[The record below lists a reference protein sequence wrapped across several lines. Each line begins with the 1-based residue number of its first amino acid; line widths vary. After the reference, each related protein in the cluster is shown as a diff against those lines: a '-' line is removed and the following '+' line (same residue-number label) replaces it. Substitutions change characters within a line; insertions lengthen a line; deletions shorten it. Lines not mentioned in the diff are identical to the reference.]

1 MSRNRRG
8 GRQVA
13 SSSQRPKSQSFIPDL
28 GGNNLFAN
36 LAIEL
41 KGHIEAA
48 YKKPM
53 AALMA
58 AGAFPTSIYSVY
70 EFFQTTSDPYAN
82 SSAAGSLL
90 SVFPA
95 RVIAFMVIAGSIAWS
110 ISMIGIWLT
119 SVNNEARKLLAHLV
133 TAFGALFMAACIE
146 WIFEPD
152 ISKSPVI
159 VLLFSI
165 IGVTFG
171 IFLAKTN
178 FRFTLEPDPEV
189 IAVRAGLLAN
199 FAAVATA
206 LVILVQ
212 LTGLSR

>member
-1 MSRNRRG
+1 MSRIRRG
-8 GRQVA
+8 GRQVTP
-13 SSSQRPKSQSFIPDL
+13 SSQKPKSQSFIPDL

-36 LAIEL
+36 LAYEL

-70 EFFQTTSDPYAN
+70 EFFQKAGDPYG
-82 SSAAGSLL
+82 SSAGSSLL

-110 ISMIGIWLT
+110 ISLLGIWLT

-146 WIFEPD
+146 WIFQPD

-178 FRFTLEPDPEV
+178 FRLTLEPDPEV
-189 IAVRAGLLAN
+189 IAVRAGLLMN
-199 FAAVATA
+199 FATVATA